1 MISLQIT
8 WYGCEASALH
18 IGGLVGDIVED
29 VDQDEEDRH
38 QQCHPPGY
46 QLWGNQEPSLGKMEK
61 REWLKNTLI
70 FSFDPTQD
78 TTTRIPEGK

>member
-8 WYGCEASALH
+8 WYGCEAPALH
-18 IGGLVGDIVED
+18 VGGLVGDIVED
-29 VDQDEEDRH
+29 VDQDEEYRH

-61 REWLKNTLI
+61 REWLNKLALLWGEAQKKIAYSYLKVT
-70 FSFDPTQD
+70 
-78 TTTRIPEGK
+78 